1 VSTPYNPNDPAD
13 QQQPATP
20 GAYPPGP
27 YPQQGAGTPY
37 PPQPRH
43 GQQDYL
49 PPGGYAPAGYLQ
61 GDPVGFG
68 TAISEA
74 FRNMFNYRG
83 RASLSAFWWFYLF
96 AALVGGGIGMIAII
110 ATGPS
115 HPSVLFL
122 VIFVPLLLVVLPLIV
137 RRLHDQDKSGFWFF
151 VDFVPFIGV
160 IWLLVLMLREGTPRP
175 NRFG

>member
-1 VSTPYNPNDPAD
+1 VSTPFNPDDPAE
-13 QQQPATP
+13 QQPGTS
-20 GAYPPGP
+20 GAYPPGV
-27 YPQQGAGTPY
+27 YPPEGGGTPY
-37 PPQPRH
+37 PPQPRF
-43 GQQDYL
+43 GRQNYL
-49 PPGGYAPAGYLQ
+49 PPGSYTPAGYLQ
-61 GDPVGFG
+61 GGPVGFG

-110 ATGPS
+110 VAGPA
-115 HPSVLFL
+115 HPPVLVL

-137 RRLHDQDKSGFWFF
+137 RRLHDQDKSGFWLF
-151 VDFVPFIGV
+151 VELVPFIGV
-160 IWLLVLMLREGTPRP
+160 IWLLVLLLREGTPRP